1 MHLLVRG
8 LIPITKRGNKMK
20 TLTLEEQRAIYAA
33 STELDENGNKIY
45 AKPVKVVKDT
55 STDYGY
61 TGQGF
66 AVHSASTR

>member
-1 MHLLVRG
+1 
-8 LIPITKRGNKMK
+8 MK

-45 AKPVKVVKDT
+45 AKPEVNVVKDT

-61 TGQGF
+61 TGQGL

>member
-1 MHLLVRG
+1 
-8 LIPITKRGNKMK
+8 MK

-61 TGQGF
+61 TGQGL